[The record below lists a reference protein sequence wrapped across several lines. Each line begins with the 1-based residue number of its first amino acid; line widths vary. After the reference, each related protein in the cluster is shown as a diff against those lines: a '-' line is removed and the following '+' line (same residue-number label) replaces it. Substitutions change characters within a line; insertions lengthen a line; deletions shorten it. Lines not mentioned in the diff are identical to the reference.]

1 MRLNII
7 SFALGVCLLQQ
18 QPQLPPLAW
27 ALLLAPILVLCWR
40 LRAAGGRARR
50 LRSLVLAN
58 DMALSAAGGN
68 RGRSHP
74 RRAGPLL
81 PAHAAKFAAVLLT
94 NAMLAGAGFF
104 YAAAWAQWR
113 LTDRLAPQ
121 WEGVDLSV
129 TGVVAGLPQAFERG
143 VRFDFDVE
151 QVEPAAAQLPRRI
164 SLAWYEGSTREEF
177 QDIAFIRA
185 GERWRFSVRLRRP
198 HGSANPHGFDY
209 ESWLLQRAIGAT
221 GYVRP
226 GAKARLDDLVPRP
239 AYLIERAREI
249 LRERHWDTL
258 SGYPYAGVLIAL
270 AIGDQNAIDARQW
283 QLFARTG
290 VSHLMSIS
298 GLHVTMV
305 ASLLAALVHWLWRRS
320 SALMLALP
328 ARKASALAGF
338 LAAFGY
344 CLIAGFAVPAQRTL
358 YMVGVVALALWVNR
372 LSSVSRVLCLALLLV
387 LLLDPWAVLAPG
399 FWLSF
404 GAVAVILYVATGRLR
419 QGHGLAPG
427 HVLALRH
434 SLVQWGRVQWAVTLA
449 LAPLL
454 LVWFQQMSLVSPL
467 ANAVA
472 IPLVSLVVTPLALA
486 GSVLPFDF
494 ILELAHAAMAGQ
506 MWLLEWCAALPV
518 AVWQQHA
525 PAAWTVALALAGTA
539 WLLLPRGVPARWLG
553 LLLMLPMFT
562 VVPPGPAAGA
572 LWLTVL
578 DVGQGLAIVVQTER
592 HALLYDA
599 GPAYSPEADSGSR
612 VILPFL
618 RAAGIARLDAMVVTH
633 DDNDHAGG
641 AVSVLSGVPVGA
653 LYSSLAE
660 THPAWRA
667 APGYR
672 LPCAAGQR
680 WNWDGVRFELLHPT
694 AESYAIGAIKS
705 NDRSC
710 VLKIT
715 SAHGAVLLTGDIEA
729 DSEEALLER
738 ARAALRADVL
748 VVPHHSSRTSS
759 TQEFIDAV
767 QPRWAILPVG
777 YRNRFGHPKEAV
789 VERYRASGAQMLR
802 TDSSGAVLVRLDAE
816 GIGVRA
822 YREVRRRYWYAE

>member
-1 MRLNII
+1 MRLYTIG
-7 SFALGVCLLQQ
+7 FALGVCLLQQ

-27 ALLLAPILVLCWR
+27 ALLLVPICGLWWRLR
-40 LRAAGGRARR
+40 LRAAGGRRASQ
-50 LRSLVLAN
+50 LLAF
-58 DMALSAAGGN
+58 AV
-68 RGRSHP
+68 
-74 RRAGPLL
+74 
-81 PAHAAKFAAVLLT
+81 FAA
-94 NAMLAGAGFF
+94 AGFF

-113 LTDRLAPQ
+113 LAERLPRQ
-121 WEGVDLSV
+121 WEGVDLAV
-129 TGVVAGLPQAFERG
+129 TGVVAGLPQPFEGG

-151 QVEPAAAQLPRRI
+151 QVEPAAARLPQRI
-164 SLAWYEGSTREEF
+164 ALAWYNGSSREEF
-177 QDIAFIRA
+177 QDIAPIRA

-198 HGSANPHGFDY
+198 HGSVNPDGFDY

-226 GAKARLDDLVPRP
+226 GGTARLDDLVLRP
-239 AYLIERAREI
+239 AYLVERSREV
-249 LRERHWDTL
+249 LRERHWDAL
-258 SGYPYAGVLIAL
+258 PGYPYAGVLTAL

-305 ASLLAALVHWLWRRS
+305 ASLFAALVHWLWRRF

-338 LAAFGY
+338 LAALAY

-358 YMVGVVALALWVNR
+358 YMVGVVALALWAGRV
-372 LSSVSRVLCLALLLV
+372 SSVSRVLCAALLLV

-404 GAVAVILYVATGRLR
+404 GAVAVILYVVTGRLR
-419 QGHGLAPG
+419 AGHGLALG
-427 HVLALRH
+427 E
-434 SLVQWGRVQWAVTLA
+434 SLVQWGRVQWAITLA

-494 ILELAHAAMAGQ
+494 ILKLAHAVMAGQ
-506 MWLLEWCAALPV
+506 MWLLEWCAALPA

-553 LLLMLPMFT
+553 VPLLLPMFT
-562 VVPPGPAAGA
+562 AVPPVPAQGA

-578 DVGQGLAIVVQTER
+578 DVGQGLAVFVQTER

-618 RAAGIARLDAMVVTH
+618 RASGIAQLDAMIVSH

-641 AVSVLSGVPVGA
+641 AASVLSGLPVAA
-653 LYSSLAE
+653 LYSSLPE
-660 THPAWRA
+660 THAAWLA
-667 APGYR
+667 ARGYR
-672 LPCAAGQR
+672 LPCAAGQG
-680 WNWDGVRFELLHPT
+680 WDWDGVRFELLHP
-694 AESYAIGAIKS
+694 AAGSYAVDRIKS

-710 VLKIT
+710 VLRI
-715 SAHGAVLLTGDIEA
+715 AAAQGAVLLTGDIEA
-729 DSEEALLER
+729 RSEQELLER
-738 ARAALRADVL
+738 EPGKLRADVL
-748 VVPHHSSRTSS
+748 VAPHHSSRSSS
-759 TQEFIDAV
+759 TPEFIAAV
-767 QPRWAILPVG
+767 QPRWAVLPVG
-777 YRNRFGHPKEAV
+777 YRNRFGHPQEEV

-802 TDSSGAVLVRLDAE
+802 TDNAGAVLVRIDSE
-816 GIGVRA
+816 GTGAQA
-822 YREVRRRYWYAE
+822 YRGLRKRYWYAE

>member
-1 MRLNII
+1 MRLSII
-7 SFALGVCLLQQ
+7 GFALGVALLQQ
-18 QPQLPPLAW
+18 QARLPQLAWILA
-27 ALLLAPILVLCWR
+27 LAPVCALWWWLEFRVAHRNAFALGAR
-40 LRAAGGRARR
+40 LAAIAAC
-50 LRSLVLAN
+50 SL
-58 DMALSAAGGN
+58 
-68 RGRSHP
+68 
-74 RRAGPLL
+74 
-81 PAHAAKFAAVLLT
+81 
-94 NAMLAGAGFF
+94 AGFF

-113 LTDRLAPQ
+113 LDYRLPPQ
-121 WEGVDLSV
+121 WEGVDISV
-129 TGVVAGLPQAFERG
+129 VGVVAGLPQPFERG

-151 QVEPAAAQLPRRI
+151 RVEPAAARLPQRI
-164 SLAWYEGSTREEF
+164 SLSWYNGGTREEF
-177 QDIAFIRA
+177 QDLAPIRA
-185 GERWRFSVRLRRP
+185 GERWRFVVRLRRP

-226 GAKARLDDLVPRP
+226 GDKARLDDLAQQP
-239 AYLIERAREI
+239 AYWLARARET
-249 LRERHWDTL
+249 LRERYWDTL
-258 SGYPYAGVLIAL
+258 PGHPYAGILIAL
-270 AIGDQNAIDARQW
+270 AIGDQNAIDAQQW

-305 ASLLAALVHWLWRRS
+305 ASLFALLVHWLWRRS
-320 SALMLALP
+320 PALMLALP
-328 ARKASALAGF
+328 AAKAAALAGF

-358 YMVGVVALALWVNR
+358 YMVGVAALALWAGR
-372 LSSVSRVLCLALLLV
+372 ISSISRVLCAALLLV

-404 GAVAVILYVATGRLR
+404 GAVAVILYVATHRL
-419 QGHGLAPG
+419 AE
-427 HVLALRH
+427 AH
-434 SLVQWGRVQWAVTLA
+434 SPVSGLVQWGRVQWAITLA

-494 ILELAHAAMAGQ
+494 ILELAHAVMAGQ
-506 MWLLEWCAALPV
+506 MWLLEWCAALPA

-525 PAAWTVALALAGTA
+525 PAAWTVALALLGCA

-553 LLLMLPMFT
+553 LPLLLPMFA
-562 VVPPGPAAGA
+562 VLPPAPAAGA
-572 LWLTVL
+572 AWLTLL
-578 DVGQGLAIVVQTER
+578 DTGQGLAVVVQTGR

-599 GPAYSPEADSGSR
+599 GPGYSPDADSGSR

-618 RAAGIARLDAMVVTH
+618 RASGIAQLDTMVISH

-641 AVSVLSGVPVGA
+641 AATVLSGLPVGT
-653 LYSSLAE
+653 LYSSLPESHA
-660 THPAWRA
+660 AWQIAR
-667 APGYR
+667 GYR
-672 LPCAAGQR
+672 LPCTAGQT
-680 WNWDGVRFELLHPT
+680 WTWDGVHFEFLHPR
-694 AESYAIGAIKS
+694 ADSYERDELKS

-715 SAHGAVLLTGDIEA
+715 GAHGTLLLAGDIEA
-729 DSEEALLER
+729 VAEQELLAHGVDR
-738 ARAALRADVL
+738 LRADVL

-759 TQEFIDAV
+759 TQEFIAAV
-767 QPRWAILPVG
+767 QPRWALLSVG
-777 YRNRFGHPKEAV
+777 YRNRFGHPSAEV
-789 VERYRASGAQMLR
+789 VERYRAAGARMLR
-802 TDSSGAVLVRLDAE
+802 SDTGGALLVRMDAA
-816 GIGVRA
+816 GISA
-822 YREVRRRYWYAE
+822 QPYRELNRHYWQSD

>member
-1 MRLNII
+1 MRFNII
-7 SFALGVCLLQQ
+7 GFALGVCLLQQ

-27 ALLLAPILVLCWR
+27 ALLLVPMLALWWR
-40 LRAAGGRARR
+40 LSLHAGDGGGR
-50 LRSLVLAN
+50 LRSSVSGKEES
-58 DMALSAAGGN
+58 LSAAGGN

-74 RRAGPLL
+74 LAGPLL
-81 PAHAAKFAAVLLT
+81 PAHAAMLAAMLLASAMFAAV
-94 NAMLAGAGFF
+94 GYF

-113 LTDRLAPQ
+113 LAERLTPQ
-121 WEGVDLSV
+121 WEGVDLGV
-129 TGVVAGLPQAFERG
+129 TGVVAGLPQPFERG

-151 QVEPAAAQLPRRI
+151 QVEPAAARLPRRI
-164 SLAWYEGSTREEF
+164 ALAWYNGSSREEF

-198 HGSANPHGFDY
+198 HGSANPGGFDY

-226 GAKARLDDLVPRP
+226 GGTERLDDLVLRP
-239 AYLIERAREI
+239 AYLIERVREI

-258 SGYPYAGVLIAL
+258 SGYPYAGILIAL
-270 AIGDQNAIDARQW
+270 AMGDQNAIDARQW

-320 SALMLALP
+320 STLMLALP

-338 LAAFGY
+338 LAALAY

-358 YMVGVVALALWVNR
+358 YMVGVVALALWANR
-372 LSSVSRVLCLALLLV
+372 ISSVSRVLCLALLLV

-419 QGHGLAPG
+419 SGHAHAPG
-427 HVLALRH
+427 Q
-434 SLVQWGRVQWAVTLA
+434 SLVQWGRIQWAITLA

-454 LVWFQQMSLVSPL
+454 LVWFQQISLVSPL

-486 GSVLPFDF
+486 GSVLPLDF
-494 ILELAHAAMAGQ
+494 ILELAHAAMAAQ
-506 MWLLEWCAALPV
+506 MWLLEWCDRLPL

-525 PAAWTVALALAGTA
+525 PAAWTVVLALGGCA

-553 LLLMLPMFT
+553 LPLMLPMFA
-562 VVPPGPAAGA
+562 VAPLAPAPGAA
-572 LWLTVL
+572 WVTVL
-578 DVGQGLAIVVQTER
+578 DVGQGLAVMVQTER
-592 HALLYDA
+592 HALLYDT
-599 GPAYSPEADSGSR
+599 GPAYSPDADSGTR

-618 RAAGIARLDAMVVTH
+618 RASGIARLDAVVLSH

-641 AVSVLSGVPVGA
+641 AASVLSGLPVGI
-653 LYSSLAE
+653 LYSSLAAG
-660 THPAWRA
+660 HPALLV
-667 APGYR
+667 APAYR
-672 LPCAAGQR
+672 PPCAAGQG
-680 WNWDGVRFELLHPT
+680 WVWDGVRFDMLHPT
-694 AESYAIGAIKS
+694 AGSYAADGIKA

-710 VLKIT
+710 VLKI
-715 SAHGAVLLTGDIEA
+715 SAAHGALLLSGDIETR
-729 DSEEALLER
+729 SEAELLER
-738 ARAALRADVL
+738 ARDELRADVL
-748 VVPHHSSRTSS
+748 VVPHHSSHTSS
-759 TQEFIDAV
+759 TEEFIAAV
-767 QPRWAILPVG
+767 RPRWAIIPTG
-777 YRNRFGHPKEAV
+777 YRNRFGHPKEDV
-789 VERYRASGAQMLR
+789 VERYRISGARLLR
-802 TDSSGAVLVRLDAE
+802 TDSAGAVLVRFDAT
-816 GIGVRA
+816 GIGVEP
-822 YREVRRRYWYAE
+822 YRELRKRYWHAG

>member
-1 MRLNII
+1 MRSNII
-7 SFALGVCLLQQ
+7 AFALGVYLLQQ
-18 QPQLPPLAW
+18 QPQLPPLVW
-27 ALLLAPILVLCWR
+27 ALLLLPASALCWR
-40 LRAAGGRARR
+40 LRAANSRGAA
-50 LRSLVLAN
+50 LAA
-58 DMALSAAGGN
+58 AL
-68 RGRSHP
+68 
-74 RRAGPLL
+74 LL
-81 PAHAAKFAAVLLT
+81 PAIFAA
-94 NAMLAGAGFF
+94 AGFF
-104 YAAAWAQWR
+104 HAAAWAQWR
-113 LTDRLAPQ
+113 LDERLPRQ
-121 WEGVDLSV
+121 WEGVDLAV
-129 TGVVAGLPQAFERG
+129 TGVVAGLPQPFAGG

-151 QVEPAAAQLPRRI
+151 QVEPAAARLPQRI
-164 SLAWYEGSTREEF
+164 ALAWYNGASREEF
-177 QDIAFIRA
+177 QDIAPIRA
-185 GERWRFSVRLRRP
+185 GERWRYKVRLKRP
-198 HGSANPHGFDY
+198 HGSVNPYGFDY
-209 ESWLLQRAIGAT
+209 ESWLLQRSIGAT

-226 GAKARLDDLVPRP
+226 GGTARLDDLVPRP
-239 AYLIERAREI
+239 AYLLQRGREI
-249 LRERHWDTL
+249 LRERYWDAL
-258 SGYPYAGVLIAL
+258 PDYPYAGILVAL

-305 ASLLAALVHWLWRRS
+305 ASLFAALVHWLWRRS

-338 LAAFGY
+338 LAALGY

-358 YMVGVVALALWVNR
+358 YMVGVVALALWAGRV
-372 LSSVSRVLCLALLLV
+372 SSVSRVLCAALLLV

-419 QGHGLAPG
+419 ARQEPASARGF
-427 HVLALRH
+427 ALGN
-434 SLVQWGRVQWAVTLA
+434 SLVQWGRVQWAITLA

-494 ILELAHAAMAGQ
+494 VLKLAHAVMAGQ
-506 MWLLEWCAALPV
+506 MWLLEWLAALPA

-525 PAAWTVALALAGTA
+525 PAAWTVALALAGTV

-553 LLLMLPMFT
+553 LPLLLPLFA
-562 VVPPGPAAGA
+562 VAPPTPPPGA

-578 DVGQGLAIVVQTER
+578 DVGQGLAVFAQTR
-592 HALLYDA
+592 GHALLYDA

-618 RAAGIARLDAMVVTH
+618 RASGIARLDAMVVTH

-641 AVSVLSGVPVGA
+641 AASVLAGLPVA
-653 LYSSLAE
+653 SLYSSVPQ
-660 THPAWRA
+660 THAAWMA
-667 APGYR
+667 AAGYR
-672 LPCAAGQR
+672 LPCAAGQG
-680 WNWDGVRFELLHPT
+680 WDWDGVRFELLHPT
-694 AESYAIGAIKS
+694 ADSYAIDGLKS

-710 VLKIT
+710 VLRIAT
-715 SAHGAVLLTGDIEA
+715 PQGAVLLTGDIEA
-729 DSEEALLER
+729 RSERELLTR
-738 ARAALRADVL
+738 APAALRAEVL
-748 VVPHHSSRTSS
+748 VAPHHSSRTSS
-759 TQEFIDAV
+759 TPEFIAAV
-767 QPRWAILPVG
+767 QPRWAVLPVG
-777 YRNRFGHPKEAV
+777 YRNRFGHPQEEV

-802 TDSSGAVLVRLDAE
+802 TDHAGAVLVRIDGE
-816 GIGVRA
+816 GIAVEA
-822 YREVRRRYWYAE
+822 YRELRKRYWYAD

>member
-1 MRLNII
+1 MRTNVIA
-7 SFALGVCLLQQ
+7 FALGVCLLQQ
-18 QPQLPPLAW
+18 QSQLPPLAW
-27 ALLLAPILVLCWR
+27 AWVLLPVLVLW
-40 LRAAGGRARR
+40 
-50 LRSLVLAN
+50 RSL
-58 DMALSAAGGN
+58 
-68 RGRSHP
+68 R
-74 RRAGPLL
+74 LL
-81 PAHAAKFAAVLLT
+81 PAHAAALGAMLLLAAMFAAT
-94 NAMLAGAGFF
+94 GFF
-104 YAAAWAQWR
+104 YAAARAE
-113 LTDRLAPQ
+113 LRLAERLPRQ
-121 WEGVDLSV
+121 WEGVDLVV
-129 TGVVAGLPQAFERG
+129 TGVVASLPQPFEGG

-151 QVEPAAAQLPRRI
+151 QVAPAAAHLPRRI
-164 SLAWYEGSTREEF
+164 ALAWYNGTSRAAF
-177 QDIAFIRA
+177 QGIAPIHA
-185 GERWRFSVRLRRP
+185 GERWRLTVRLRRP
-198 HGSANPHGFDY
+198 HGSVNPYGFDY

-226 GAKARLDDLVPRP
+226 GANARLDDLVLRP
-239 AYLIERAREI
+239 AYLIERSREI
-249 LRERHWDTL
+249 LRARHWNVL
-258 SGYPYAGVLIAL
+258 PGYPYAGVLTAL

-338 LAAFGY
+338 LAALVY

-358 YMVGVVALALWVNR
+358 YMVGVVALALWAGRV
-372 LSSVSRVLCLALLLV
+372 SSVSRVLCAALLLV
-387 LLLDPWAVLAPG
+387 LLLDPWAGLAPG

-419 QGHGLAPG
+419 AGQAPAPG
-427 HVLALRH
+427 RGAALGH
-434 SLVQWGRVQWAVTLA
+434 SLVQWGRVQWAITLA

-494 ILELAHAAMAGQ
+494 ILKLAHAVMAGQ
-506 MWLLEWCAALPV
+506 MWLLEWCAALPA

-525 PAAWTVALALAGTA
+525 PATWTVALALAGTA
-539 WLLLPRGVPARWLG
+539 WLLLPRGVPVRWLG
-553 LLLMLPMFT
+553 LPLMLPMFA
-562 VVPPGPAAGA
+562 VAPPAPAPGA

-578 DVGQGLAIVVQTER
+578 DVGQGLAVFVQTER

-618 RAAGIARLDAMVVTH
+618 RASGIAQLDAMVVSH
-633 DDNDHAGG
+633 DDNDHVGG
-641 AVSVLSGVPVGA
+641 AATVLGGLPVA
-653 LYSSLAE
+653 AFYSSIPA
-660 THPAWRA
+660 THAAWLA

-680 WNWDGVRFELLHPT
+680 WDWDGVRFELLHP
-694 AESYAIGAIKS
+694 AAGGYAVDRIKS

-710 VLKIT
+710 VLRIAA
-715 SAHGAVLLTGDIEA
+715 AHGSVLLAGDIELR
-729 DSEEALLER
+729 SEQALL
-738 ARAALRADVL
+738 ARAPEKLRADVL

-759 TQEFIDAV
+759 TEEFIAAV
-767 QPRWAILPVG
+767 QPRWTVLPVG
-777 YRNRFGHPKEAV
+777 YRNRFGHPKEEV

-802 TDSSGAVLVRLDAE
+802 TDSAGAVLVRIDGE
-816 GIGVRA
+816 GTVVQA
-822 YREVRRRYWYAE
+822 YRGLRQRYWYTDG

>member
-1 MRLNII
+1 MRLNIL

-18 QPQLPPLAW
+18 QPQLPPLVW
-27 ALLLAPILVLCWR
+27 ALLLLPFLLLWWR
-40 LRAAGGRARR
+40 LGPRAADGRGGM
-50 LRSLVLAN
+50 V
-58 DMALSAAGGN
+58 
-68 RGRSHP
+68 
-74 RRAGPLL
+74 
-81 PAHAAKFAAVLLT
+81 AVLLA
-94 NAMLAGAGFF
+94 NAVFAGAGFF

-113 LTDRLAPQ
+113 LADRLAPQ
-121 WEGVDLSV
+121 WEGVDLRV
-129 TGVVAGLPQAFERG
+129 TGVVAGLPQALERG

-151 QVEPAAAQLPRRI
+151 QVEPAEARLPRRI
-164 SLAWYEGSTREEF
+164 SLSWYNGGTREEF
-177 QDIAFIRA
+177 QDVAFIRA

-239 AYLIERAREI
+239 AYLVGRAREI
-249 LRERHWDTL
+249 LRERHWDAL
-258 SGYPYAGVLIAL
+258 SGYPYAGILIAL
-270 AIGDQNAIDARQW
+270 AIGDQNAIDAKQW

-305 ASLLAALVHWLWRRS
+305 ASLVAALVHWLWRRS
-320 SALMLALP
+320 TALMLALP
-328 ARKASALAGF
+328 ARKAAALAGF
-338 LAAFGY
+338 LAALGY

-358 YMVGVVALALWVNR
+358 YMVGVVALALWANR
-372 LSSVSRVLCLALLLV
+372 LSAVSRVLCLALLLV

-419 QGHGLAPG
+419 QGQGPAPGRGLALG
-427 HVLALRH
+427 RHLA
-434 SLVQWGRVQWAVTLA
+434 QWGRVQWAVTLA

-467 ANAVA
+467 ANAAA

-494 ILELAHAAMAGQ
+494 ILELAHAAMAAQ
-506 MWLLEWCAALPV
+506 MWLLEWCAALPA

-525 PAAWTVALALAGTA
+525 PAAWTVALALAGCV

-553 LLLMLPMFT
+553 LPLLLPLFA
-562 VVPPGPAAGA
+562 VAPPGPSAGA

-578 DVGQGLAIVVQTER
+578 DVGQGLAIFVQTER

-599 GPAYSPEADSGSR
+599 GPAYSPETDSGSR

-618 RAAGIARLDAMVVTH
+618 RAAGIARLDAMVVSH

-641 AVSVLSGVPVGA
+641 AAAVLSGLPVGI
-653 LYSSLAE
+653 LYASLPE
-660 THPAWRA
+660 DHPAWRA
-667 APGYR
+667 APAYR

-680 WNWDGVRFELLHPT
+680 WDWDGVRFELLHPT
-694 AESYAIGAIKS
+694 AASYAIAAIKS

-715 SAHGAVLLTGDIEA
+715 SAHGAALLSGDIEM
-729 DSEEALLER
+729 DSEEELLER
-738 ARAALRADVL
+738 APNALRAEVL
-748 VVPHHSSRTSS
+748 LVPHHSSRTSS
-759 TQEFIDAV
+759 TPEFIAAV
-767 QPRWAILPVG
+767 RPRWAVLPVG
-777 YRNRFGHPKEAV
+777 YRNRFGHPTEEV
-789 VERYRASGAQMLR
+789 VERYHSSGAQLLR
-802 TDSSGAVLVRLDAE
+802 TDRSGAVLVRMDAE

-822 YREVRRRYWYAE
+822 YRDLKKRYWYAD

>member
-1 MRLNII
+1 MRFNVI

-18 QPQLPPLAW
+18 QPELPALAW
-27 ALLLAPILVLCWR
+27 ASLLLPVSVLWWR
-40 LRAAGGRARR
+40 WNPSVAQ
-50 LRSLVLAN
+50 
-58 DMALSAAGGN
+58 
-68 RGRSHP
+68 GRST
-74 RRAGPLL
+74 
-81 PAHAAKFAAVLLT
+81 KFAAMLLAA
-94 NAMLAGAGFF
+94 AMFAALGFF

-113 LTDRLAPQ
+113 LAERLPLQ
-121 WEGVDLSV
+121 WEGVDLV
-129 TGVVAGLPQAFERG
+129 ATGVVAGLPQPFEGG

-151 QVEPAAAQLPRRI
+151 QVEPSDARLPRRVA
-164 SLAWYEGSTREEF
+164 LAWYIGSSRDEF
-177 QDIAFIRA
+177 QDIAPIRA

-226 GAKARLDDLVPRP
+226 GDKTRLDDLVLRP
-239 AYLIERAREI
+239 AYLIERGREI

-258 SGYPYAGVLIAL
+258 PGYPYAGILIAL
-270 AIGDQNAIDARQW
+270 AIGDQNAIDAKLW

-298 GLHVTMV
+298 GLHVTML
-305 ASLLAALVHWLWRRS
+305 ASLFATLVHWLWRRS

-328 ARKASALAGF
+328 ARKAAALAGF
-338 LAAFGY
+338 LAALGY

-358 YMVGVVALALWVNR
+358 YMVGVVALALWANR
-372 LSSVSRVLCLALLLV
+372 MSSVSRVLALALLLV

-404 GAVAVILYVATGRLR
+404 GAVAVILYVATGRLQ
-419 QGHGLAPG
+419 QGHRLAPG
-427 HVLALRH
+427 PGLL
-434 SLVQWGRVQWAVTLA
+434 QWGRIQWAITLA

-472 IPLVSLVVTPLALA
+472 IPIVSLVVTPLALA

-506 MWLLEWCAALPV
+506 MWLLEWCAALPA

-525 PAAWTVALALAGTA
+525 PAAWTVAPALAGTV

-553 LLLMLPMFT
+553 LPLMLPMFA
-562 VVPPGPAAGA
+562 VAPPGPAAGA

-578 DVGQGLAIVVQTER
+578 DVGQGLAIFVQTER

-612 VILPFL
+612 VILPYL
-618 RAAGIARLDAMVVTH
+618 RASGIARLDAMMVTH

-641 AVSVLSGVPVGA
+641 AAAVLSGLPVGV
-653 LYSSLAE
+653 LYSSLSE
-660 THPAWRA
+660 THAAWRA
-667 APGYR
+667 APAYR
-672 LPCAAGQR
+672 LPCTAGQG
-680 WNWDGVRFELLHPT
+680 WDWDGVRFELLHPT
-694 AESYAIGAIKS
+694 AGSYAIDAIKP

-710 VLKIT
+710 VLKLST
-715 SAHGAVLLTGDIEA
+715 AHGAVLLTGDIEA
-729 DSEEALLER
+729 RSERELLER
-738 ARAALRADVL
+738 AHDQLRADVL

-759 TQEFIDAV
+759 TEEFIAAV
-767 QPRWAILPVG
+767 QPRWAVLPVG
-777 YRNRFGHPKEAV
+777 YRNRFGHPKQAV
-789 VERYRASGAQMLR
+789 VARYRASAAQMLR
-802 TDSSGAVLVRLDAE
+802 TDSAGAVLVRLEAE
-816 GIGVRA
+816 GVSVRP
-822 YREVRRRYWYAE
+822 YRELRKRYWHAD

>member
-1 MRLNII
+1 MRFNIVA
-7 SFALGVCLLQQ
+7 FALGVCLLQQ

-27 ALLLAPILVLCWR
+27 AALLLPLLLVCRWLR
-40 LRAAGGRARR
+40 LHAANGRGTA
-50 LRSLVLAN
+50 LAAALLAN
-58 DMALSAAGGN
+58 AL
-68 RGRSHP
+68 
-74 RRAGPLL
+74 
-81 PAHAAKFAAVLLT
+81 FAA
-94 NAMLAGAGFF
+94 AGFF

-113 LTDRLAPQ
+113 LADRLSPQ
-121 WEGVDLSV
+121 WEGVDLAL
-129 TGVVAGLPQAFERG
+129 TGVVAGLPQPFEGG

-151 QVEPAAAQLPRRI
+151 QVDPAEAHLPRRI
-164 SLAWYEGSTREEF
+164 ALSWYNGSSREEF
-177 QDIAFIRA
+177 QDIAPMRA

-226 GAKARLDDLVPRP
+226 GGTARVDDLVLRP
-239 AYLIERAREI
+239 AYLIERGREI
-249 LRERHWDTL
+249 LRERFWDTL
-258 SGYPYAGVLIAL
+258 PGYPYAGILIAL
-270 AIGDQNAIDARQW
+270 AIGDQNAIDARLW

-305 ASLLAALVHWLWRRS
+305 ASLFAALVHCLWRRS

-338 LAAFGY
+338 LAALGY
-344 CLIAGFAVPAQRTL
+344 CLIAGFAVPAQRTV

-372 LSSVSRVLCLALLLV
+372 ASSVSRVLCFALLVV

-419 QGHGLAPG
+419 ARHGLAPG
-427 HVLALRH
+427 DGIVE
-434 SLVQWGRVQWAVTLA
+434 WGRVQWAITLA

-486 GSVLPFDF
+486 GGVLPLDF
-494 ILELAHAAMAGQ
+494 ILELAHAAMAVQ
-506 MWLLEWCAALPV
+506 MWLLEWCAGLPL

-553 LLLMLPMFT
+553 LALLLPMYAVT
-562 VVPPGPAAGA
+562 PPAPAPGA
-572 LWLTVL
+572 AWVTVL
-578 DVGQGLAIVVQTER
+578 DVGQGLAVSVQTAR

-599 GPAYSPEADSGSR
+599 GPAYGPEADSGSR

-618 RAAGIARLDAMVVTH
+618 RASGIASLDAMIVSH
-633 DDNDHAGG
+633 EDNDHVGG
-641 AVSVLSGVPVGA
+641 AASVLSGVPVGA
-653 LYSSLAE
+653 LYSSLST
-660 THPAWRA
+660 THAAWRA
-667 APGYR
+667 APAYR
-672 LPCAAGQR
+672 LPCSAGQG
-680 WNWDGVRFELLHPT
+680 WDWDGVRFDLLHPS
-694 AESYAIGAIKS
+694 AASYAVDGLKS

-710 VLKIT
+710 VLKI
-715 SAHGAVLLTGDIEA
+715 SAASGTVLLTGDIEA
-729 DSEEALLER
+729 RSEQALL
-738 ARAALRADVL
+738 ARVPGELRADVL
-748 VVPHHSSRTSS
+748 VVPHHGSRTSS
-759 TQEFIDAV
+759 TDEFIAAV
-767 QPRWAILPVG
+767 KPRWAVFPVG
-777 YRNRFGHPKEAV
+777 YRNSLGHPKEDV
-789 VERYRASGAQMLR
+789 VERYRSSGAQLLR
-802 TDSSGAVLVRLDAE
+802 TDSAGAVLVRLEDE
-816 GIGVRA
+816 GVGVQP
-822 YREVRRRYWYAE
+822 YRELRKRYWYAD